1 MKANPERTTL
11 RMISAFSLFPRKTTL
26 TFRRVP
32 QVLSPRFC
40 PAPASPEMAPPETP
54 SRDEILISPRLGHI
68 VCRYLSVTITAT
80 VFVVP
85 GPLLA

>member
-1 MKANPERTTL
+1 
-11 RMISAFSLFPRKTTL
+11 MISAFSLFPRKTTL

-68 VCRYLSVTITAT
+68 VCRYLSATLRDTTAGI
-80 VFVVP
+80 P
-85 GPLLA
+85 A